1 MSRSVIKTANRQN
14 LYPQKHNPTKGNP
27 MAKFEVNTQN
37 QQTFAAYDYDGE
49 GFAHQ
54 THDAGGDETPTE
66 SGRTVHLS
74 GRVSS
79 YNIYQVLQLIEVGD
93 SVVTDNLTTGRNLMG
108 IVLTEA
114 FCDHLDVES
123 QYGVVQIWRTS

>member
-1 MSRSVIKTANRQN
+1 MIKTASRQN

-27 MAKFEVNTQN
+27 MAKFEANTQN
-37 QQTFAAYDYDGE
+37 QQPLAAYAYDDE
-49 GFAHQ
+49 AFANQ
-54 THDAGGDETPTE
+54 TPDAGAEDAPSE

-74 GRVSS
+74 GRVSIH
-79 YNIYQVLQLIEVGD
+79 NIYQVLQLIEVGD

-108 IVLTEA
+108 IVLTED

-123 QYGVVQIWRTS
+123 QYGMVQIWRTS